1 MLRLSLAFTFVAL
14 LGACSDFPQLDD
26 AVSPAAKIAPYPSLI
41 PIDQALTNAQDVQ
54 ITDESVSTLKG
65 RMNGL
70 KNRTT
75 RAKRPVIDTETR
87 KRLQDAI
94 DRHS

>member
-26 AVSPAAKIAPYPSLI
+26 AVSPAAKNAPYPSLV

-54 ITDESVSTLKG
+54 ITADSVSTLQA
-65 RMNGL
+65 RLNGL
-70 KNRTT
+70 KTRAT